1 MAWILEIWPG
11 LPKNAKLLV
20 ISNSVGISNLLK
32 KDLGHQ
38 DINVLALE
46 LLLVDHHVQAENEGE
61 DPLVLLVQRP
71 IHLKMQGND

>member
-1 MAWILEIWPG
+1 MQS
-11 LPKNAKLLV
+11 LV